1 VSASDI
7 DELLANLKEIEKLLH
22 LPGAADHL
30 ENTEALALSIVRKA
44 PTTKIAELAT
54 EIIGEAS
61 GLQPGVRPVKGDRR
75 KLNALLWRLRLALQ
89 EIKSGAGKTGS

>member
-22 LPGAADHL
+22 LPGAADRL
-30 ENTEALALSIVRKA
+30 ENMEALALSIVRKA

-54 EIIGEAS
+54 EIIGEAN
-61 GLQPGVRPVKGDRR
+61 GLQPGLRAVKGDRR

-89 EIKSGAGKTGS
+89 EVKSAARRT